1 MCTQWNIMWTWSQ
14 TLQAKGTPNIFHKPV
29 EVRMQARKRF
39 CLVTLRSHQ
48 PCWHT
53 LLDFWPL
60 KLCNN
65 QFLFLIH
72 PLCSTCYGNL
82 SKLIW
87 GPKST
92 HLSSTIHDLIFPEH
106 ESILKRKEIWPYLR
120 CVLKSACP
128 HSSFYLTS
136 PFSHKRSLAWVLYV
150 PLAKK
155 KVLYNAHI
163 LCKAA
168 RFTSVFVPSLFGQ
181 GLWCKMPSFINLWL
195 NCLRE
200 QCFFASYL

>member
-1 MCTQWNIMWTWSQ
+1 MCTRWNIMWTWSQ
-14 TLQAKGTPNIFHKPV
+14 TLQAKGTPNIVHKPV
-29 EVRMQARKRF
+29 GVRTQAWKRF

-106 ESILKRKEIWPYLR
+106 ETASGLLGPQWCYMGRWWRQRVMVVQLLLSQCIWSTIR
-120 CVLKSACP
+120 AGIVRSVL
-128 HSSFYLTS
+128 
-136 PFSHKRSLAWVLYV
+136 
-150 PLAKK
+150 
-155 KVLYNAHI
+155 
-163 LCKAA
+163 
-168 RFTSVFVPSLFGQ
+168 
-181 GLWCKMPSFINLWL
+181 
-195 NCLRE
+195 
-200 QCFFASYL
+200 